1 MSSDEKLSLSSL
13 NSKDYYQILELPR
26 NCSQEDISESY
37 RVLSLKYHP
46 KVTTS
51 ENSALYEYY
60 FQKLGEA
67 YEVLS
72 DPKKKEIFDIYGKEG
87 LNNGILKNGKKIEG
101 YKYLGN
107 GHEIFEKFMGTSNPF
122 TLIRENEK
130 RHKDIKEKENIVIDA
145 ANKPNNEE
153 DLNNVDN
160 KENKEKKIKD
170 IIIELECTLEE
181 LYSGCIKNVK
191 YKKQKICADSITLEE
206 KEENIDVEILKG
218 YDKNS
223 VIVFKEMGN
232 EYLGEK
238 NSDLIIKIKEKK
250 NNIFKRVNKN
260 DLIYI
265 HEIKLSQA
273 LNGDPVRLTTL
284 DNRKIAV
291 SIDEIISPSTIKKVP
306 GEGMPIYKKEL
317 SIRDMEIEKG
327 DLYIKF
333 HIIFPEYIDPVR
345 KMEISKLLDNE

>member
-1 MSSDEKLSLSSL
+1 MSFQISLSSL
-13 NSKDYYQILELPR
+13 NQKDYYEILELSR
-26 NCSQEDISESY
+26 GCSQEDISESY
-37 RVLSLKYHP
+37 RKLSLKYHP
-46 KVTTS
+46 KIS
-51 ENSALYEYY
+51 SPENSALFEYY

-87 LNNGILKNGKKIEG
+87 LKNGIIKNGKNIDG
-101 YKYLGN
+101 YRYLGN

-130 RHKDIKEKENIVIDA
+130 KSKEIREKENIIIDA
-145 ANKPNNEE
+145 SKSNDNKNNKP
-153 DLNNVDN
+153 
-160 KENKEKKIKD
+160 EKKGKN
-170 IIIELECTLEE
+170 IIINLECSLDE
-181 LYSGCIKNVK
+181 LYNGCIKNVK
-191 YKKQKICADSITLEE
+191 YLRNKVASDAVTLEE
-206 KEENIDVEILKG
+206 VEENVDVEILKG

-223 VIVFKEMGN
+223 EIIFKEMGN

-250 NNIFKRVNKN
+250 NNLFKRVNKN

-265 HEIKLSQA
+265 HEITLAQA
-273 LNGDPVRLTTL
+273 LNGEPVRLTTL
-284 DNRKIAV
+284 DNRKIAI
-291 SIDEIISPSTIKKVP
+291 SIDEIISPSTVKKVP
-306 GEGMPIYKKEL
+306 GEGMPIYKKEI
-317 SIRDMEIEKG
+317 SVRDLEIEKG

-333 HIIFPEYIDPVR
+333 HIIFPEYIDPTR

>member
-1 MSSDEKLSLSSL
+1 MSFQISLSSL
-13 NSKDYYQILELPR
+13 NQKDYYEILELPR
-26 NCSQEDISESY
+26 ECSQEDISESY
-37 RVLSLKYHP
+37 RKLSLKYHP
-46 KVTTS
+46 KIS
-51 ENSALYEYY
+51 SPENSALFEYY

-87 LNNGILKNGKKIEG
+87 LKNGIIKNGKNIDG
-101 YKYLGN
+101 YRYLGN

-130 RHKDIKEKENIVIDA
+130 KSKEIREKENIIIDA
-145 ANKPNNEE
+145 SKSNDNKNNKP
-153 DLNNVDN
+153 
-160 KENKEKKIKD
+160 EKKGKD
-170 IIIELECTLEE
+170 IIINLECSLDE
-181 LYSGCIKNVK
+181 LYNGCIKNVK
-191 YKKQKICADSITLEE
+191 YLRNKVASDAVTLEE
-206 KEENIDVEILKG
+206 VEENVDVEILKG

-223 VIVFKEMGN
+223 EIIFKEMGN

-250 NNIFKRVNKN
+250 NNLFKRVNKN

-265 HEIKLSQA
+265 HEITLAQA
-273 LNGDPVRLTTL
+273 LNGEPVRLTTL
-284 DNRKIAV
+284 DNRKIAI
-291 SIDEIISPSTIKKVP
+291 SIDEIISPSTVKKVP
-306 GEGMPIYKKEL
+306 GEGMPIYKKEI
-317 SIRDMEIEKG
+317 SVRDLEIEKG

-333 HIIFPEYIDPVR
+333 HIIFPEYIDPTR

>member
-1 MSSDEKLSLSSL
+1 MSSQISLSSL
-13 NSKDYYQILELPR
+13 NQKDHYEILELPR
-26 NCSQEDISESY
+26 NCSQEEISESY
-37 RVLSLKYHP
+37 RKLSLKYHP
-46 KVTTS
+46 KIAS
-51 ENSALYEYY
+51 PENSALYEYY

-87 LNNGILKNGKKIEG
+87 LKNGIMKNGKLIEG
-101 YKYLGN
+101 YRYLGN

-122 TLIRENEK
+122 ALIRENEK
-130 RHKDIKEKENIVIDA
+130 INKEIKEKENIVIDA
-145 ANKPNNEE
+145 AQQNNE
-153 DLNNVDN
+153 N
-160 KENKEKKIKD
+160 KKEVKERKEKD
-170 IIIELECTLEE
+170 FVIELECSLEE
-181 LYSGCIKNVK
+181 LYNGCIKNVK
-191 YKKQKICADSITLEE
+191 YTRKKISSDSVTLEDV
-206 KEENIDVEILKG
+206 EENIDVEILRG

-223 VIVFKEMGN
+223 TIRFKGMGN
-232 EYLGEK
+232 ECLGEK
-238 NSDLIIKIKEKK
+238 NSDLIVKIKEKK
-250 NNIFKRVNKN
+250 NNSFKRVNKN

-265 HEIKLSQA
+265 HEITLAQA

-284 DNRKIAV
+284 DNRKISI

-306 GEGMPIYKKEL
+306 GEGMPIFKKEL
-317 SIRDMEIEKG
+317 SVRNLEIEKG

>member
-1 MSSDEKLSLSSL
+1 MSSQISLSSL
-13 NSKDYYQILELPR
+13 NQKDHYEILELPR
-26 NCSQEDISESY
+26 NCSQEEISESY
-37 RVLSLKYHP
+37 RKLSLKYHP
-46 KVTTS
+46 KIAS
-51 ENSALYEYY
+51 PENSALYEYC

-87 LNNGILKNGKKIEG
+87 LKNGIMKNGKQIEG
-101 YKYLGN
+101 YRYLGN

-122 TLIRENEK
+122 ALIRENEK
-130 RHKDIKEKENIVIDA
+130 INKEIKEKDNIVIDA
-145 ANKPNNEE
+145 AQQNNE
-153 DLNNVDN
+153 N
-160 KENKEKKIKD
+160 KKEVKERKEKD
-170 IIIELECTLEE
+170 FVIELECSLEE
-181 LYSGCIKNVK
+181 LYNGCIKNVK
-191 YKKQKICADSITLEE
+191 YTRKKISSDSVTLEDV
-206 KEENIDVEILKG
+206 EENIDVEILRG

-223 VIVFKEMGN
+223 TIIFKGMGN
-232 EYLGEK
+232 ECLGEK
-238 NSDLIIKIKEKK
+238 NSDLIVKIKEKK
-250 NNIFKRVNKN
+250 NNSFKRVNKN

-265 HEIKLSQA
+265 HEITLAQA

-284 DNRKIAV
+284 DNRKISI

-306 GEGMPIYKKEL
+306 GEGMPIFKKEL
-317 SIRDMEIEKG
+317 SVRNLEIEKG

>member
-1 MSSDEKLSLSSL
+1 MAEEISLSLL
-13 NSKDYYQILELPR
+13 NQKDYYQILNLSR
-26 NCSQEDISESY
+26 SCSQEEISESY
-37 RVLSLKYHP
+37 RTLSLKYHP
-46 KVTTS
+46 KIAKP
-51 ENSALYEYY
+51 EASATYEYY
-60 FQKLGEA
+60 FQKLAEA

-87 LNNGILKNGKKIEG
+87 LKNGIMKNDKKIDG
-101 YKYLGN
+101 YRYLGN
-107 GHEIFEKFMGTSNPF
+107 GHEIFEKFMGTANPF

-130 RHKDIKEKENIVIDA
+130 KSREIREKENIVIDA
-145 ANKPNNEE
+145 SKQ
-153 DLNNVDN
+153 
-160 KENKEKKIKD
+160 EKQEKRAKD
-170 IIIELECTLEE
+170 IVIELECTLEE
-181 LYSGCIKNVK
+181 LYNGCVKNVK
-191 YKKQKICADSITLEE
+191 YNRKKVASDSVSLEDVE
-206 KEENIDVEILKG
+206 DNVDVEILRG

-223 VIVFKEMGN
+223 VIKFKDMGN
-232 EYLGEK
+232 EGLGEK

-250 NNIFKRVNKN
+250 NNLFKRVNKN

-265 HEIKLSQA
+265 HEISLSQA

-284 DNRKIAV
+284 DNRKIAI

-317 SIRDMEIEKG
+317 SVRDLEIEKG

>member
-1 MSSDEKLSLSSL
+1 MSEEISLSLL
-13 NSKDYYQILELPR
+13 NQKDYYQILELPR
-26 NCSQEDISESY
+26 SCSQEEISESY
-37 RVLSLKYHP
+37 RTLSLKYHP
-46 KVTTS
+46 KIAKP
-51 ENSALYEYY
+51 EASATYEYY
-60 FQKLGEA
+60 FQKLAEA

-87 LNNGILKNGKKIEG
+87 LKNGIMKNDKKIDG
-101 YKYLGN
+101 YRYLGN
-107 GHEIFEKFMGTSNPF
+107 GHEIFEKFMGTANPF

-130 RHKDIKEKENIVIDA
+130 KSREIREKENIVIDA
-145 ANKPNNEE
+145 SKQ
-153 DLNNVDN
+153 
-160 KENKEKKIKD
+160 EKQEKRAKD
-170 IIIELECTLEE
+170 IVIELECTLEE
-181 LYSGCIKNVK
+181 LYNGCVKNVK
-191 YKKQKICADSITLEE
+191 YNRKKVASDSVSLEE
-206 KEENIDVEILKG
+206 VEDNVDVEILRG

-223 VIVFKEMGN
+223 VIKFKEMGN
-232 EYLGEK
+232 EGLGEK

-250 NNIFKRVNKN
+250 NNLFKRVNKN

-265 HEIKLSQA
+265 HEISLSQA

-284 DNRKIAV
+284 DNRKIAI

-317 SIRDMEIEKG
+317 SVRDLEIEKG

>member
-1 MSSDEKLSLSSL
+1 MSSQISLSSL
-13 NSKDYYQILELPR
+13 NLKNYYEILELPKD
-26 NCSQEDISESY
+26 CSQEEISESY
-37 RVLSLKYHP
+37 RTLSLKYHP
-46 KVTTS
+46 KITTP

-87 LNNGILKNGKKIEG
+87 LMNGIMKKDKKIEG
-101 YKYLGN
+101 YRYLGN

-130 RHKDIKEKENIVIDA
+130 KNKEIKEKGNIVIDA
-145 ANKPNNEE
+145 AKQNNLNEE
-153 DLNNVDN
+153 KN
-160 KENKEKKIKD
+160 ENIKKAKD
-170 IIIELECTLEE
+170 IVIDLECSLEE
-181 LYSGCIKNVK
+181 LYNGCVKNVK
-191 YKKQKICADSITLEE
+191 YIRKKVCSDSVSLEE
-206 KEENIDVEILKG
+206 VEENIDVDILKG

-223 VIVFKEMGN
+223 VITFHEMGN
-232 EYLGEK
+232 EGLGEK
-238 NSDLIIKIKEKK
+238 NSDLIVKIKEKK
-250 NNIFKRVNKN
+250 NKSFKRVNKN

-265 HEIKLSQA
+265 HEITLAQA

-284 DNRKIAV
+284 DNRKIAI
-291 SIDEIISPSTIKKVP
+291 SIDEIISPSTVKKVP

-317 SIRDMEIEKG
+317 SVRDLDIEKG